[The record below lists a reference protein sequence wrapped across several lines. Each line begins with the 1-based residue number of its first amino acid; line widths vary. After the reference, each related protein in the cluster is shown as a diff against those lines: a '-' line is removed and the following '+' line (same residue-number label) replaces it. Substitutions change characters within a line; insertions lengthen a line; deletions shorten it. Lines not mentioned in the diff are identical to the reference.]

1 MVRKNHLFGA
11 KKNLNYVKMQILFPF
26 SPNLFYHNID
36 ESQAN
41 LFNAVGESWRVSK
54 VTDHIIMSNYYEQQ
68 LQKLKA

>member
-1 MVRKNHLFGA
+1 
-11 KKNLNYVKMQILFPF
+11 MQILFPF

-54 VTDHIIMSNYYEQQ
+54 VTDQIIMSNYYEQQ

>member
-1 MVRKNHLFGA
+1 
-11 KKNLNYVKMQILFPF
+11 MQILFPF
-26 SPNLFYHNID
+26 SPNFFYRNID

-68 LQKLKA
+68 LQKLKLKLSTLWKGINESFIA

>member
-1 MVRKNHLFGA
+1 
-11 KKNLNYVKMQILFPF
+11 MQILFPF
-26 SPNLFYHNID
+26 SPNFFYRNID